1 MHNILE
7 IEQKINAIEIYLSK
21 NMGTVLT
28 VRHIEQ
34 VKAISQELKAE
45 FRQAKNSS

>member
-21 NMGTVLT
+21 NILFFNFKVASK
-28 VRHIEQ
+28 Q
-34 VKAISQELKAE
+34 
-45 FRQAKNSS
+45 